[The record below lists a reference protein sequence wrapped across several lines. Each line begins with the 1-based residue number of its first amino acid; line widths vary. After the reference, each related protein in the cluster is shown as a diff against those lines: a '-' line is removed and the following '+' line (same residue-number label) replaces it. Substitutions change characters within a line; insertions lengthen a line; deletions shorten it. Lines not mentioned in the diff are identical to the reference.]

1 MKMGSSM
8 DVFPW
13 WFFQCDSVAWLKHS
27 SFLSL
32 RFRGNVRGS
41 SHTKAEKTEKMDVYL
56 PEIRTYPKWCPKIF
70 WSRKDMSAKASC
82 FWWIFLWS
90 PFFCSLNFGGV
101 DGVIICFFSLMDSM
115 GLNLCCERFI
125 GVHRLQPVG
134 FGSHFRWLGR
144 VFQPIFICFFKNPK
158 ANHRETGCMK
168 TYLKTLSEIMG
179 SLSTNKPTDAYSSLA
194 SSLVNAGFL
203 VAINRMVCVLFFW
216 LQKFCF
222 LGLGWT
228 SGNDSVPTHPTCR
241 SQWGVPKSRCGVFVD
256 FLRWKMCGCFFFH
269 LEKKR

>member
-1 MKMGSSM
+1 MSEALLTRRRRRPKKWMYT
-8 DVFPW
+8 
-13 WFFQCDSVAWLKHS
+13 CLK
-27 SFLSL
+27 LE
-32 RFRGNVRGS
+32 
-41 SHTKAEKTEKMDVYL
+41 HTQNDARKYFEAGKTCLQKHHV
-56 PEIRTYPKWCPKIF
+56 
-70 WSRKDMSAKASC
+70 
-82 FWWIFLWS
+82 
-90 PFFCSLNFGGV
+90 FGGYFC
-101 DGVIICFFSLMDSM
+101 DLLFLFFEFRWCRWCHHLVFFHWWTPWT
-115 GLNLCCERFI
+115 NLCCERFI
-125 GVHRLQPVG
+125 GAHRLQPVG

-158 ANHRETGCMK
+158 ANHQETGCMK
-168 TYLKTLSEIMG
+168 TDLKTLSEIMG
-179 SLSTNKPTDAYSSLA
+179 SLSTNKPTDAYSSLP
-194 SSLVNAGFL
+194 SSLVNAGFV

-269 LEKKR
+269 LEKKTLKPPFIGFFYWFFSIDLGVFFPIFLFWWFL